1 MTPRVDRI
9 NRVLLILIGSLLVI
23 VGVLALLQSGSVFGS
38 ARAKSPVVTDPTAH
52 WYGVNGSW
60 FWPTVGAIML
70 VVAGLCVWWVS
81 AQIRTQGSTRIELDH
96 GHDGTVTASA
106 TALAECVEIDTT
118 AQPGI
123 ARARAK
129 LSSVG
134 AENRLHLTLWVE
146 PPYDITDAVARVTN
160 TVLPH
165 LAYALDGPTPR
176 PLRTTIHVEASE
188 ADVARLR

>member
-9 NRVLLILIGSLLVI
+9 NRVFLILIGIVLVVI
-23 VGVLALLQSGSVFGS
+23 GVLALLQSGSVFGS
-38 ARAKSPVVTDPTAH
+38 ARAKSPVVSDPTAH
-52 WYGVNGSW
+52 WYGANGTW
-60 FWPTVGAIML
+60 FWPTAGAVML
-70 VVAGLCVWWVS
+70 VIAGLCVWWVS
-81 AQIRTQGSTRIELDH
+81 AQIRTQGSTRIELDR

-106 TALAECVEIDTT
+106 AALADCVEADTI

-134 AENRLHLTLWVE
+134 EITRLHLTLWVE
-146 PPYDITDAVARVTN
+146 SPYDIADAVARVTN

-165 LAYALDGPTPR
+165 LSYAFDGPTPR
-176 PLRTTIHVEASE
+176 PLRTTIHVEAAE
-188 ADVARLR
+188 APAARLR